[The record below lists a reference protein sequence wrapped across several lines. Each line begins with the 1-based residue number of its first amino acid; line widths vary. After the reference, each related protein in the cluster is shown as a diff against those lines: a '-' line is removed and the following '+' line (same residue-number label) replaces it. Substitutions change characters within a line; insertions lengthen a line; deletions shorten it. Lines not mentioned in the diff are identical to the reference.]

1 MAKTLRLESTAPFQ
15 GLPELVAYDEGLFA
29 AEGLEVKWIKRGQNA
44 PKAVDQSI
52 TSWAEISPF
61 LSHGSSVES
70 GDVDKAAMYNA
81 CEWGNYKRVEETK
94 EDARQLGRRA
104 IVVYGALI
112 VPPWSAVFTPQQL
125 ANKTVALPYFAGTH
139 YLGLLMLEGFL
150 PREAIRTCLG
160 PNGIEPVYKAMMNG
174 EVDATVVVEPYI
186 TVAEK
191 AGCRI
196 ICMAPYHGTEV
207 ATDEVDADTYGR
219 FTRAVHEAV
228 RRIGADKRKYMQYF
242 INHYRWDPE
251 VAALTVDDLPPG
263 RLQVAE
269 PSPIPPEEMERTRQ
283 WMISWD
289 LLQPQTTADR
299 LVDLGRQET
308 SHKQP

>member
-15 GLPELVAYDEGLFA
+15 GLPELVADDEGLFA
-29 AEGLEVKWIKRGQNA
+29 SEGLEIEWIKRGQNA
-44 PKAVDQSI
+44 PKAVDKTI
-52 TSWAEISPF
+52 DSWQGISPF

-70 GDVDKAAMYNA
+70 GDPKKAAMYNA
-81 CEWGNYKRVEETK
+81 CEWGNYKRVEETQ

-112 VPPWSAVFTPQQL
+112 VPPWSDVFTPQQL

-150 PREAIRTCLG
+150 PRDAIKTCLG
-160 PNGIEPVYKAMMNG
+160 PNGIAPVYKAMMNG
-174 EVDATVVVEPYI
+174 EADATVVVEPYI

-207 ATDEVDADTYGR
+207 ATNDVDTDTYAR
-219 FTRAVHEAV
+219 FTRGVRAAVE
-228 RRIGADKRKYMQYF
+228 RINADKRKYMQYF
-242 INHYRWDPE
+242 INHYNWDPE
-251 VAALTVDDLPPG
+251 VAALTIDDLPTG

-269 PSPIPPEEMERTRQ
+269 PGPIPPAEMERTRE

-289 LLQPQTTADR
+289 LLNPQSTADK
-299 LVDLGRQET
+299 LVDTERQT
-308 SHKQP
+308 AAHQQA